1 MFTKRI
7 TAVTAALAIGVAS
20 AVTAPI
26 ASADPVGATPGT
38 CDISLTSTSINPTSA
53 GGQNAKSV
61 SRLVTI
67 GVQNHTSGNR
77 SNFRPFVKVFNLD
90 RWMTDST
97 IDFTHEGPA
106 GTYTV
111 SADTNIPRSQF
122 TLPID
127 SSFPV
132 ENVDTSTGNF
142 TSNLGDF
149 NAITPGWGGSAAV
162 WYSDGPNGTLVDGV
176 TATGTLNFHTTVLPY
191 AGENSDC
198 QTMGI
203 DSAGVKNI
211 AADGKSYDSGV
222 DVTKGAADDYSRME
236 GTVFLPGSDTP
247 IEGATATVDSQ
258 GNVRITLP
266 ADLDVDVTEVQ
277 VQMNAKPREG
287 LPAGVSAKYL
297 EKNKVGELFTVPI
310 GEVEPDPVTPGG
322 SSDGKC
328 VATAAGIGLPLLLL
342 IPLAMGD
349 QLNIP
354 GLSQLT
360 QQAQKAVQD
369 ANTQLQRGLGIE
381 NPEIMRLVDQINQQI
396 GPDGRRIA
404 GGVGAAALILLA
416 LGLVSDACGSG
427 SSGSSGSSLSST
439 DSE

>member
-1 MFTKRI
+1 MFKKRI

-20 AVTAPI
+20 AVTVPL

-53 GGQNAKSV
+53 GGQNAQSV
-61 SRLVTI
+61 SQLVTI
-67 GVQNHTSGNR
+67 GVQNHTSSNR
-77 SNFRPFVKVFNLD
+77 SNFRPFVKVFNLN
-90 RWMTDST
+90 RWMTNST
-97 IDFTHEGPA
+97 IDFTHDGPA

-111 SADTNIPRSQF
+111 SADTNIPRKQF

-127 SSFPV
+127 STFPV

-142 TSNLGDF
+142 TANLGDF
-149 NAITPGWGGSAAV
+149 NAATPGWGGSAAV
-162 WYSDGPNGTLVDGV
+162 WYSDGPNGSLVDGV

-191 AGENSDC
+191 AGENDNC

-203 DSAGVKNI
+203 DPAGTKNI

-236 GTVFLPGSDTP
+236 GFVFLPGSETP

-266 ADLDVDVTEVQ
+266 ADLDVNIKEVQ
-277 VQMNAKPREG
+277 VQMYAKPREG
-287 LPAGVSAKYL
+287 LPADASAKYR
-297 EKNKVGELFTVPI
+297 EDNKVGELFTVPI
-310 GEVEPDPVTPGG
+310 GEVEPETPVTPGG

-328 VATAAGIGLPLLLL
+328 VATVAGIGLPLLLL

-354 GLSQLT
+354 GLSQFT
-360 QQAQKAVQD
+360 HQAQKAVQD

-404 GGVGAAALILLA
+404 GGVGAAALILLV
-416 LGLVSDACGSG
+416 LGLVSDACGSR
-427 SSGSSGSSLSST
+427 SSLSS
-439 DSE
+439 SESEV